1 MKTHKERIRYLI
13 SRLYEPGNPKN
24 FDIRMTTSMVY
35 KNLCSIIPANAF
47 DEFDVVEVLEE
58 LGFEPEYETKE
69 ETSKDAKGKE
79 TVREYDDLLYF
90 WYMKKKN

>member
-13 SRLYEPGNPKN
+13 ARLYEPGNPEN
-24 FDIRMTTSMVY
+24 FDIRMTTAMIY
-35 KNLCSIIPANAF
+35 ENLCSIIPANAF

-58 LGFEPEYETKE
+58 LGYEPAYEKKKE
-69 ETSKDAKGKE
+69 ITEDAKGNE

-90 WYMKKKN
+90 WYMKKIN